1 MSIIEKFWL
10 FLAEKDFFMKV
21 KSVNL
26 KEEYAVKGGVLDC
39 ITMDYPFDREDMA
52 WKRPAVIVIP
62 GGGYAMCSKR
72 EGDPIAIEFL
82 ARGFQ
87 VFVLWYLNSLDG
99 VAYPEQLTEIACAV
113 DYVRKHAAEF
123 SVNPDEV
130 FPVGF
135 SAGGHLT
142 ASLATL
148 YGEVEEITGLKLDC
162 KPTATGLCYPVIYES
177 GHMGSFINLTQG
189 YAEEDAAKLKKSLSL
204 HERVTADTPPAFIFS
219 STEDVTVPPKNALLY
234 AMAMAENGIPFEL
247 HVYPKGKH
255 GLANCNMEI
264 SADYGDAIVQSRAWL
279 DSCAAFFRQFTVEK
293 F

>member
-1 MSIIEKFWL
+1 
-10 FLAEKDFFMKV
+10 MKV

-26 KEEYAVKGGVLDC
+26 KDEYGVKGGFLDC
-39 ITMDYPFDREDMA
+39 IAMGFPFNA
-52 WKRPAVIVIP
+52 AQPWKRPAVIVIP

-72 EGDPIAIEFL
+72 EGEPIALEFL

-87 VFVLWYLNSLDG
+87 VFILWYLNSLEG
-99 VAYPEQLTEIACAV
+99 VAFPEQLTEAACAV
-113 DYVRKHAAEF
+113 DYVKKHAEEF

-142 ASLATL
+142 ASLACL
-148 YGEVEEITGLKLDC
+148 HGEVEALSGLSLDC

-177 GHMGSFINLTQG
+177 GHVGSFINLLQG
-189 YAEEDAAKLKKSLSL
+189 YPEDEKAALKKQLSL

-219 STEDVTVPPKNALLY
+219 SAEDEIVPPQNALLY
-234 AMAMAENGIPFEL
+234 AMAMAEHGVPFEL
-247 HVYPKGKH
+247 HVYPKGAH
-255 GLANCNMEI
+255 GLANCNQEI
-264 SADYGDAIVQSRAWL
+264 SANYGDAIVQSKAWL
-279 DSCAAFFRQFTVEK
+279 DACAAFFRRFTEEK